1 MQVIKMKI
9 TDLKPY
15 EKNAKLHP
23 DKQINQIAESIKK
36 FGMNDPIGIWG
47 KQNLI
52 VEGHGRYLACLKL
65 GIEEVDCIRLDHLT
79 DIERKEYTLIH
90 NKTTMNSDFD
100 LEILAEELKD
110 IANDVTIDMS
120 EFDFEIPALADKL
133 SEDNYTPELPKVP
146 KAKRGDI
153 YKLGRHRL
161 MCGDATEEDDVEKL
175 VDLGKVDIVI
185 TDPPYNVN
193 YEGTAGQIM
202 NDNMESNSFISFLS
216 KAFSLMN
223 LFLKPGG
230 AFYVWHA
237 SSEVYSFVTALLN
250 AGLKTKQEIIWKKN
264 AFALGRQDYQWMH
277 EPCLYG
283 WKEGASHYFI
293 DDRSYATVVDE
304 KEIDINK
311 MKLPE
316 LRRLV
321 RDLMAPKV
329 PVSVIEEDKPL
340 RSIEHPTMK
349 PIRLIGRLLNNSSR
363 QNETV
368 LDLFGGSG
376 STLIAAEQLNRKCL
390 IMELDPKYVDV
401 IIDRDEK
408 LTGIK
413 AEKIN

>member
-1 MQVIKMKI
+1 
-9 TDLKPY
+9 
-15 EKNAKLHP
+15 
-23 DKQINQIAESIKK
+23 
-36 FGMNDPIGIWG
+36 
-47 KQNLI
+47 
-52 VEGHGRYLACLKL
+52 
-65 GIEEVDCIRLDHLT
+65 
-79 DIERKEYTLIH
+79 
-90 NKTTMNSDFD
+90 
-100 LEILAEELKD
+100 
-110 IANDVTIDMS
+110 
-120 EFDFEIPALADKL
+120 
-133 SEDNYTPELPKVP
+133 
-146 KAKRGDI
+146 
-153 YKLGRHRL
+153 
-161 MCGDATEEDDVEKL
+161 
-175 VDLGKVDIVI
+175 
-185 TDPPYNVN
+185 
-193 YEGTAGQIM
+193 
-202 NDNMESNSFISFLS
+202 
-216 KAFSLMN
+216 
-223 LFLKPGG
+223 
-230 AFYVWHA
+230 
-237 SSEVYSFVTALLN
+237 
-250 AGLKTKQEIIWKKN
+250 
-264 AFALGRQDYQWMH
+264 MH

-376 STLIAAEQLNRKCL
+376 STIIAAEQLNRKCL

-401 IIDRDEK
+401 IIDRYEK